1 MNDTVHGHMVQDL
14 LRHRFGSHDNL
25 ICKYSSKYPVQA
37 EREFQRLTNAY
48 IRILNELLKEYLPE
62 IRDAA
67 RAEREAGQRHDD
79 ASDLI
84 AKVKTVFSKMTVEL
98 ERRTSMFGLHS
109 KIESMAKLTRKLSIR
124 EWKKAVRSTLGIDLM
139 DDYYTGELYRTMME
153 RWVEDNVALIKT
165 IPQESLGRMRQ
176 IALEGYRTAKPRR
189 PSSSRFSGRTA

>member
-67 RAEREAGQRHDD
+67 RAERETGQRHDD

-84 AKVKTVFSKMTVEL
+84 AKV
-98 ERRTSMFGLHS
+98 
-109 KIESMAKLTRKLSIR
+109 
-124 EWKKAVRSTLGIDLM
+124 
-139 DDYYTGELYRTMME
+139 
-153 RWVEDNVALIKT
+153 
-165 IPQESLGRMRQ
+165 
-176 IALEGYRTAKPRR
+176 
-189 PSSSRFSGRTA
+189 

>member
-67 RAEREAGQRHDD
+67 MMTLQTGLQR
-79 ASDLI
+79 
-84 AKVKTVFSKMTVEL
+84 SK
-98 ERRTSMFGLHS
+98 
-109 KIESMAKLTRKLSIR
+109 
-124 EWKKAVRSTLGIDLM
+124 
-139 DDYYTGELYRTMME
+139 
-153 RWVEDNVALIKT
+153 
-165 IPQESLGRMRQ
+165 
-176 IALEGYRTAKPRR
+176 
-189 PSSSRFSGRTA
+189 RFSPR